1 MDSIFINN
9 IIPRL
14 RNFAINIEVREA
26 LVDKIW
32 EIYDDPENLHDYQF
46 LRDQRLIMTYNGD
59 VKFGEWEILPGRRL
73 LIKRANDNPINL
85 LYDFSIHGV
94 VLMKKAGNN
103 QTPFLLYDKN
113 VIPDGNILEYLIELE
128 SQVSIPLQTSK
139 PKQRTNVKDD
149 SFSFIIGYL
158 ALFAGLL
165 FCLYVIFSF
174 LFKVSNG
181 Q

>member
-1 MDSIFINN
+1 MDSNFINN

-14 RNFAINIEVREA
+14 RAFTRSIEIKEA

-85 LYDFSIHGV
+85 LYDFSIYGV

-128 SQVSIPLQTSK
+128 AGKRVVPITTTTTSSPHDRSDTRLGCTVTIVAIVVFALIIYLFSQLK
-139 PKQRTNVKDD
+139 
-149 SFSFIIGYL
+149 
-158 ALFAGLL
+158 
-165 FCLYVIFSF
+165 
-174 LFKVSNG
+174 
-181 Q
+181 